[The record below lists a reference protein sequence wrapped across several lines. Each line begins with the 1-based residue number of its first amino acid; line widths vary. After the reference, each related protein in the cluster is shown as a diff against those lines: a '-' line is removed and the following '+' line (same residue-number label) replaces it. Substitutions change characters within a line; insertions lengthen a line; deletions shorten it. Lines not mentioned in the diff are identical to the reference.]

1 MNYIVFDLE
10 WNQSPIGQAGEH
22 PRMPFEIIEI
32 GAVKLDESYNVV
44 DEFSRLVKPKI
55 YTKLH
60 KIIKQM
66 LSYDEKDLKKDGVPF
81 KQACSEFLKWS
92 GEDSV
97 FCTWGSSDLYYLQNN
112 MDFYYMDKLE
122 FPLKYYNIQQIFA
135 DKYDPD
141 GNIWKLEKAVEEL
154 GLNEEEPFH
163 TAVNDARYTAKVL
176 EAAKLGDITDKYTFD
191 IYRHPKKYED
201 RVEAFHDGR
210 LDEISE
216 EFPSKR
222 AAMSDKELSMI
233 RCVKCKRKT
242 SRKIKWFAATSTAD
256 VAVGKCLYHGFM
268 EGVIKC
274 KAVGDSTDN
283 VFILKKTV
291 PISRKEYENLKKREQ
306 QVYEKKREKERQRRE
321 ATREAAAASKTK
333 KQ

>member
-32 GAVKLDESYNVV
+32 GAVKLDENYSVV

-66 LSYDEKDLKKDGVPF
+66 LSYDEKDLKHDGVPF
-81 KQACSEFLKWS
+81 KQACAEFLKWC

-97 FCTWGSSDLYYLQNN
+97 FCTWGPSDLYYLQNN
-112 MDFYYMDKLE
+112 MDFYYMPKLP
-122 FPLKYYNIQQIFA
+122 FPLKFYNIQQIFA

-141 GNIWKLEKAVEEL
+141 GNIWKLERAVEML

-163 TAVNDARYTAKVL
+163 AAVNDARYTAKVL
-176 EAAKLGDITDKYTFD
+176 EAANLGDILDKYSFD
-191 IYRHPKKYED
+191 IYRHPKKREE

-222 AAMSDKELSMI
+222 AAMEDKELSMI
-233 RCVKCKRKT
+233 RCVRCGRKT
-242 SRKIKWFAATSTAD
+242 GKKLKWFPATTSTD
-256 VAVGKCLYHGFM
+256 VAVGKCLYHGYM
-268 EGVIKC
+268 AGTIKC
-274 KAVGDSTDN
+274 KSVGDSTDN

-291 PISRKEYENLKKREQ
+291 PITRKGFEEIKIKERL
-306 QVYEKKREKERQRRE
+306 VYEKKREKER
-321 ATREAAAASKTK
+321 K
-333 KQ
+333 KKS

>member
-32 GAVKLDESYNVV
+32 GAVKLDENYSVV

-66 LSYDEKDLKKDGVPF
+66 LSYDEKDLKHDGVPF
-81 KQACSEFLKWS
+81 KQACAEFLKWC

-97 FCTWGSSDLYYLQNN
+97 FCTWGPSDLYYLQNN
-112 MDFYYMDKLE
+112 MDFYYMPKLP
-122 FPLKYYNIQQIFA
+122 FPLKFYNIQQIFA

-141 GNIWKLEKAVEEL
+141 GNIWKLERAVEML

-163 TAVNDARYTAKVL
+163 AAVNDARYTAKVL
-176 EAAKLGDITDKYTFD
+176 EAADLGDILDKYSFD
-191 IYRHPKKYED
+191 IYRHPKKREE

-222 AAMSDKELSMI
+222 AAMEDKELSMI
-233 RCVKCKRKT
+233 RCVRCGRKT
-242 SRKIKWFAATSTAD
+242 GKKLKWFPATTSTD
-256 VAVGKCLYHGFM
+256 VAVGKCLYHGYM
-268 EGVIKC
+268 AGTIKC
-274 KAVGDSTDN
+274 KSVGDSTDN

-291 PISRKEYENLKKREQ
+291 PITRKGFEEIKAKER
-306 QVYEKKREKERQRRE
+306 QVYEKKREKER
-321 ATREAAAASKTK
+321 K
-333 KQ
+333 KRS

>member
-32 GAVKLDESYNVV
+32 GAVKLDENYSVV

-66 LSYDEKDLKKDGVPF
+66 LSYDEKDLKHDGVPF
-81 KQACSEFLKWS
+81 KQACAEFLKWC

-97 FCTWGSSDLYYLQNN
+97 FCTWCPSDLYYLQNN
-112 MDFYYMDKLE
+112 MDFYYMPKLP
-122 FPLKYYNIQQIFA
+122 FPLKFYNIQQIFA

-141 GNIWKLEKAVEEL
+141 GNIWKLERAVEML

-163 TAVNDARYTAKVL
+163 AAVNDARYTARVL
-176 EAAKLGDITDKYTFD
+176 EAADLGDILDKYSFD
-191 IYRHPKKYED
+191 IYRHPKKREE

-222 AAMSDKELSMI
+222 AAMEDKELSMI
-233 RCVKCKRKT
+233 RCVRCGRKT
-242 SRKIKWFAATSTAD
+242 GKKLKWFPATTSTD
-256 VAVGKCLYHGFM
+256 VAVGKCLYHGYM
-268 EGVIKC
+268 AGTIKC
-274 KAVGDSTDN
+274 KSVGDSTDN

-291 PISRKEYENLKKREQ
+291 PITRKGFEEIKAKER
-306 QVYEKKREKERQRRE
+306 QVYEKKREKER
-321 ATREAAAASKTK
+321 K
-333 KQ
+333 KRS

>member
-32 GAVKLDESYNVV
+32 GAVKLDEDYSIV
-44 DEFSRLVKPKI
+44 DEFSRLVKPRI

-66 LSYDEKDLKKDGVPF
+66 LSYDEKDLKRDGVPF
-81 KQACSEFLKWS
+81 KQACSEFLKWC

-97 FCTWGSSDLYYLQNN
+97 FCTWGPSDLYYLQNN
-112 MDFYYMDKLE
+112 MDFYYMDKFP
-122 FPLKYYNIQQIFA
+122 FPLKFYNIQQIFA

-141 GNIWKLEKAVEEL
+141 GNIWKLEKAVEML
-154 GLNEEEPFH
+154 GLAEEEPFH
-163 TAVNDARYTAKVL
+163 AAVNDARYTAKVL
-176 EAAKLGDITDKYTFD
+176 EKAGLGDILDKYSFD
-191 IYRHPKKYED
+191 IYRHPKKREE

-222 AAMSDKELSMI
+222 AAMEDKELSMI
-233 RCVKCKRKT
+233 RCVRCGRKT
-242 SRKIKWFAATSTAD
+242 GKKLKWFPATTSTE
-256 VAVGKCLYHGFM
+256 VAVGKCLYHGYM
-268 EGVIKC
+268 SGSIKC
-274 KAVGDSTDN
+274 KSVGDSTDN
-283 VFILKKTV
+283 VFIIKKTI
-291 PISRKEYENLKKREQ
+291 PISRKEFEEIKVKER
-306 QVYEKKREKERQRRE
+306 QVYEKKKEKER
-321 ATREAAAASKTK
+321 K
-333 KQ
+333 KRA

>member
-32 GAVKLDESYNVV
+32 GAVKLDEEYNVI
-44 DEFSRLVKPKI
+44 DEFSRLIKPRI

-97 FCTWGSSDLYYLQNN
+97 FCTWGSSDLFYLQNN
-112 MDFYYMDKLE
+112 MDFYYMNKLE

-141 GNIWKLEKAVEEL
+141 GNIWKLEKAVEML
-154 GLNEEEPFH
+154 GLSEEEPFH
-163 TAVNDARYTAKVL
+163 TAVNDARYTARVL
-176 EAAKLGDITDKYTFD
+176 EASDLGDITDKYTFD
-191 IYRHPKKYED
+191 IYRHPKKYDE

-216 EFPSKR
+216 EFSSKR
-222 AAMSDKELSMI
+222 AAMADKELSMV

-242 SRKIKWFAATSTAD
+242 SRKIKWFSATSSAD
-256 VAVGKCLYHGFM
+256 IAVGKCLYHGFM
-268 EGVIKC
+268 EGLIKC
-274 KAVGDSTDN
+274 KPVGDSTDN
-283 VFILKKTV
+283 VFILKKTI
-291 PISRKEYENLKKREQ
+291 PISRKEYEAIKRKEQ
-306 QVYEKKREKERQRRE
+306 LVHEKKREKERQRRD
-321 ATREAAAASKTK
+321 AVKEAAAAK
-333 KQ
+333 KNGSE

>member
-32 GAVKLDESYNVV
+32 GAVKLDENYSVV

-66 LSYDEKDLKKDGVPF
+66 LSYDEKDLKHDGVPF
-81 KQACSEFLKWS
+81 KQACAEFLKWC

-97 FCTWGSSDLYYLQNN
+97 FCTWGPSDLYYLQNN
-112 MDFYYMDKLE
+112 MDFYYMPKLP
-122 FPLKYYNIQQIFA
+122 FPLKFYNIQQIFA

-141 GNIWKLEKAVEEL
+141 GNIWKLERAVEML

-163 TAVNDARYTAKVL
+163 AAVNDARYTARVL
-176 EAAKLGDITDKYTFD
+176 EAADLGDILDKYSFD
-191 IYRHPKKYED
+191 IYRHPKKREE

-222 AAMSDKELSMI
+222 AAMEDKELSMI
-233 RCVKCKRKT
+233 RCVRCGRKT
-242 SRKIKWFAATSTAD
+242 GKKLKWFPATTSTD
-256 VAVGKCLYHGFM
+256 VAVGKCLYHGYM
-268 EGVIKC
+268 AGTIKC
-274 KAVGDSTDN
+274 KSVGDSTDN

-291 PISRKEYENLKKREQ
+291 PITRKGFEEIKAKER
-306 QVYEKKREKERQRRE
+306 QVYEKKREKER
-321 ATREAAAASKTK
+321 K
-333 KQ
+333 KRS

>member
-32 GAVKLDESYNVV
+32 GAVKLDENYSVV

-66 LSYDEKDLKKDGVPF
+66 LSYDEKDLKHEGVPF
-81 KQACSEFLKWS
+81 KQACAEFLKWC

-97 FCTWGSSDLYYLQNN
+97 FCTWGPSDLYYLQNN
-112 MDFYYMDKLE
+112 MDFYYMPKLP
-122 FPLKYYNIQQIFA
+122 FPLKFYNIQQIFA

-141 GNIWKLEKAVEEL
+141 GNIWKLERAVEML

-163 TAVNDARYTAKVL
+163 AAVNDARYTAKVL
-176 EAAKLGDITDKYTFD
+176 EAADLGDILDKYSFD
-191 IYRHPKKYED
+191 IYRHPKKREE

-222 AAMSDKELSMI
+222 AAMEDKELSMI
-233 RCVKCKRKT
+233 RCVRCGRKL
-242 SRKIKWFAATSTAD
+242 KWFPATTSTD
-256 VAVGKCLYHGFM
+256 VAVGKCLYHGYM
-268 EGVIKC
+268 AGTIKC
-274 KAVGDSTDN
+274 KSVGDSTDN

-291 PISRKEYENLKKREQ
+291 PITRKGFEEIKIKERL
-306 QVYEKKREKERQRRE
+306 VYEKKREKER
-321 ATREAAAASKTK
+321 K
-333 KQ
+333 KRS

>member
-32 GAVKLDESYNVV
+32 GAVKLDENYSVV

-66 LSYDEKDLKKDGVPF
+66 LSYDEKDLKHDGVPF
-81 KQACSEFLKWS
+81 KQACAEFLKWC

-97 FCTWGSSDLYYLQNN
+97 FCTWGPSDLYYLQNN
-112 MDFYYMDKLE
+112 MDFYYMPKLP
-122 FPLKYYNIQQIFA
+122 FPLKFYNIQQIFA

-141 GNIWKLEKAVEEL
+141 GNIWKLERAVEML

-163 TAVNDARYTAKVL
+163 AAVNDARYTAKVL
-176 EAAKLGDITDKYTFD
+176 EAANLGDILDKYSFD
-191 IYRHPKKYED
+191 IYRHPKKREE

-222 AAMSDKELSMI
+222 AAMEDKELSMI
-233 RCVKCKRKT
+233 RCVRCGRKT
-242 SRKIKWFAATSTAD
+242 GKKLKWFPATTSTD
-256 VAVGKCLYHGFM
+256 VAVGKCLYHGYM
-268 EGVIKC
+268 AGTIKC
-274 KAVGDSTDN
+274 KSVGDSTDN

-291 PISRKEYENLKKREQ
+291 PITRKGFEEIKIKERL
-306 QVYEKKREKERQRRE
+306 VYEKKREKER
-321 ATREAAAASKTK
+321 K
-333 KQ
+333 KRS

>member
-32 GAVKLDESYNVV
+32 GAVKLDENYSVV

-66 LSYDEKDLKKDGVPF
+66 LSYDEKDLKHDGVPF
-81 KQACSEFLKWS
+81 KQACAEFLKWC

-97 FCTWGSSDLYYLQNN
+97 FCTWGPSDLYYLQNN
-112 MDFYYMDKLE
+112 MDFYYMPKLP
-122 FPLKYYNIQQIFA
+122 FPLKFYNIQQIFA

-141 GNIWKLEKAVEEL
+141 GNIWKLERAVEML

-163 TAVNDARYTAKVL
+163 AAVNDARYTAKVL
-176 EAAKLGDITDKYTFD
+176 EAADLGDILDKYSFD
-191 IYRHPKKYED
+191 IYRHPKKREE

-222 AAMSDKELSMI
+222 AAMEDKELSMI
-233 RCVKCKRKT
+233 RCVRCGRKT
-242 SRKIKWFAATSTAD
+242 GKKLKWFPATTSTD
-256 VAVGKCLYHGFM
+256 VAVGKCLYHGYM
-268 EGVIKC
+268 SGTIKC
-274 KAVGDSTDN
+274 KSVGDSTDN

-291 PISRKEYENLKKREQ
+291 PITRKGFEEIKIKERL
-306 QVYEKKREKERQRRE
+306 VYEKKREKER
-321 ATREAAAASKTK
+321 K
-333 KQ
+333 KKS

>member
-32 GAVKLDESYNVV
+32 GAVKLDENYSVV

-66 LSYDEKDLKKDGVPF
+66 LSYDEKDLKHDGVPF
-81 KQACSEFLKWS
+81 KQACAEFLKWC

-97 FCTWGSSDLYYLQNN
+97 FCTWGPSDLYYLQNN
-112 MDFYYMDKLE
+112 MDFYYMPKLP
-122 FPLKYYNIQQIFA
+122 FPLKFYNIQQIFA

-141 GNIWKLEKAVEEL
+141 GNIWKLERAVEML

-163 TAVNDARYTAKVL
+163 AAVNDARYTAKVL
-176 EAAKLGDITDKYTFD
+176 EAADLGDILDKYSFD
-191 IYRHPKKYED
+191 IYRHPKKREE

-222 AAMSDKELSMI
+222 AAMEDKELSMI
-233 RCVKCKRKT
+233 RCVRCGRKT
-242 SRKIKWFAATSTAD
+242 GKKLKWFPATTSTD
-256 VAVGKCLYHGFM
+256 VAVGKCLYHGYM
-268 EGVIKC
+268 AGTIKC
-274 KAVGDSTDN
+274 KSVGDSTDN

-291 PISRKEYENLKKREQ
+291 PITRKGFEEIKIKERL
-306 QVYEKKREKERQRRE
+306 VYEKKREKER
-321 ATREAAAASKTK
+321 K
-333 KQ
+333 KKS

>member
-32 GAVKLDESYNVV
+32 GAVKLDENYSIV

-66 LSYDEKDLKKDGVPF
+66 LSYDEKDLKHDGVPF
-81 KQACSEFLKWS
+81 KQACAEFLKWC

-97 FCTWGSSDLYYLQNN
+97 FCTWGPSDLYYLQNN
-112 MDFYYMDKLE
+112 MDFYYMPKLP
-122 FPLKYYNIQQIFA
+122 FPLKFYNIQQIFA

-141 GNIWKLEKAVEEL
+141 GNIWKLERAVEML

-163 TAVNDARYTAKVL
+163 AAVNDARYTAKVL
-176 EAAKLGDITDKYTFD
+176 EAADLGDILDKYSFD
-191 IYRHPKKYED
+191 IYRHPKKREE

-222 AAMSDKELSMI
+222 AAMEDKELSMI
-233 RCVKCKRKT
+233 RCVRCGRKT
-242 SRKIKWFAATSTAD
+242 GKKLKWFPATTSTD
-256 VAVGKCLYHGFM
+256 VAVGKCLYHGYM
-268 EGVIKC
+268 AGTIKC
-274 KAVGDSTDN
+274 KSVGDSTDN

-291 PISRKEYENLKKREQ
+291 PITRKGFEEIKIKERL
-306 QVYEKKREKERQRRE
+306 VYEKKREKER
-321 ATREAAAASKTK
+321 K
-333 KQ
+333 KRS

>member
-32 GAVKLDESYNVV
+32 GAVKLDENYSVV

-66 LSYDEKDLKKDGVPF
+66 LSYDEKDLKHDGVPF
-81 KQACSEFLKWS
+81 KQACAEFLKWC

-97 FCTWGSSDLYYLQNN
+97 FCTWGPSDLYYLQNN
-112 MDFYYMDKLE
+112 MDFYYMPKLP
-122 FPLKYYNIQQIFA
+122 FPLKFYNIQQIFA

-141 GNIWKLEKAVEEL
+141 GNIWKLERAVEML

-163 TAVNDARYTAKVL
+163 AAVNDARYTAKVL
-176 EAAKLGDITDKYTFD
+176 EAADLGDILDKYSFD
-191 IYRHPKKYED
+191 IYRHPKKREE

-222 AAMSDKELSMI
+222 AAMEDKELSMI
-233 RCVKCKRKT
+233 RCVRCGRKT
-242 SRKIKWFAATSTAD
+242 GKKLKWFPATTSTD
-256 VAVGKCLYHGFM
+256 VAVGKCLYHGYM
-268 EGVIKC
+268 AGTIKC
-274 KAVGDSTDN
+274 KSVGDSTDN

-291 PISRKEYENLKKREQ
+291 PITRKGFEEIKIKERL
-306 QVYEKKREKERQRRE
+306 VYEKKREKER
-321 ATREAAAASKTK
+321 K
-333 KQ
+333 KRS

>member
-32 GAVKLDESYNVV
+32 GAVKLDENYSVV

-66 LSYDEKDLKKDGVPF
+66 LSYDEKDLKHDGVPF
-81 KQACSEFLKWS
+81 KQACAEFLKWC

-97 FCTWGSSDLYYLQNN
+97 FCTWGPS
-112 MDFYYMDKLE
+112 DFYYMPKLP
-122 FPLKYYNIQQIFA
+122 FPLKFYNIQQIFA

-141 GNIWKLEKAVEEL
+141 GNIWKLERAVEML

-163 TAVNDARYTAKVL
+163 AAVNDARYTAKVL
-176 EAAKLGDITDKYTFD
+176 EAADLGDILDKYSFD
-191 IYRHPKKYED
+191 IYRHPKKREE

-222 AAMSDKELSMI
+222 AAMEDKELSMI
-233 RCVKCKRKT
+233 RCVRCGRKT
-242 SRKIKWFAATSTAD
+242 GKKLKWFPATTSTD
-256 VAVGKCLYHGFM
+256 VAVGKCLYHGYM
-268 EGVIKC
+268 AGTIKC
-274 KAVGDSTDN
+274 KSVGDSTDN

-291 PISRKEYENLKKREQ
+291 PITRKGFEEIKIKERL
-306 QVYEKKREKERQRRE
+306 VYEKKKEKER
-321 ATREAAAASKTK
+321 K
-333 KQ
+333 KRS

>member
-32 GAVKLDESYNVV
+32 GAVKLDENYSIV

-66 LSYDEKDLKKDGVPF
+66 LSYDEKDLKHDGVPF
-81 KQACSEFLKWS
+81 KQACAEFLKWC

-97 FCTWGSSDLYYLQNN
+97 FCTWGPSDLYYLQNN
-112 MDFYYMDKLE
+112 MDFYYMPKLP
-122 FPLKYYNIQQIFA
+122 FPLKFYNIQQIFA

-141 GNIWKLEKAVEEL
+141 GNIWKLERAVEML

-163 TAVNDARYTAKVL
+163 AAVNDARYTARVL
-176 EAAKLGDITDKYTFD
+176 EAADLGDILDKYSFD
-191 IYRHPKKYED
+191 IYRHPKKREE

-222 AAMSDKELSMI
+222 AAMEDKELSMI
-233 RCVKCKRKT
+233 RCVRCGRKT
-242 SRKIKWFAATSTAD
+242 GKKLKWFPATTSTD
-256 VAVGKCLYHGFM
+256 VAVGKCLYHGYM
-268 EGVIKC
+268 AGTIKC
-274 KAVGDSTDN
+274 KSVGDSTDN

-291 PISRKEYENLKKREQ
+291 PITRKGFEEIKAKER
-306 QVYEKKREKERQRRE
+306 QVYEKKREKER
-321 ATREAAAASKTK
+321 K
-333 KQ
+333 KRS

>member
-32 GAVKLDESYNVV
+32 GAVKLDENYSVV

-66 LSYDEKDLKKDGVPF
+66 LSYDEKDLKHDGVPF
-81 KQACSEFLKWS
+81 KQACAEFLKWC

-97 FCTWGSSDLYYLQNN
+97 FCTWGPSDLYYLQNN
-112 MDFYYMDKLE
+112 MDFYYMPKLP
-122 FPLKYYNIQQIFA
+122 FPLKFYNIQQIFA

-141 GNIWKLEKAVEEL
+141 GNIWKLERAVEML

-163 TAVNDARYTAKVL
+163 AAVNDARYTAKVL
-176 EAAKLGDITDKYTFD
+176 EAADLGDILDKYSFD
-191 IYRHPKKYED
+191 IYRHPKKREE

-222 AAMSDKELSMI
+222 AAMEDKELSMI
-233 RCVKCKRKT
+233 RCVRCGRKT
-242 SRKIKWFAATSTAD
+242 GKKLKWFPATTSTD
-256 VAVGKCLYHGFM
+256 VAVGKCLYHGYM
-268 EGVIKC
+268 AGTIKC
-274 KAVGDSTDN
+274 KSVGDSTDN

-291 PISRKEYENLKKREQ
+291 PITRKGFEEIKIKERL
-306 QVYEKKREKERQRRE
+306 VYEKKKEKER
-321 ATREAAAASKTK
+321 K
-333 KQ
+333 KRS